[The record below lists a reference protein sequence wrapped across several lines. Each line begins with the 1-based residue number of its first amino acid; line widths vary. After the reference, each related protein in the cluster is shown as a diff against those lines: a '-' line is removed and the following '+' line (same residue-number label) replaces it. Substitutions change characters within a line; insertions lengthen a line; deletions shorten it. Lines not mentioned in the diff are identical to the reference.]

1 MEHLGISFDIKNH
14 PELDPGFLPLHSF
27 NKAFLSDAK
36 KPLGIAVERAD
47 GQMAAVETFIHGT
60 PELRAADEYYV
71 NRLVKTILWMKG
83 GYKIYVRGDDSIR
96 DYLQSVFCAGGQ
108 QEFDWDYM
116 AHVFEQP
123 FEVVSVDVLPGAKD
137 SPKAIGGPLA
147 AASAST
153 RAAVTGRSP
162 PSSTGSRSTPR
173 RSCGSRKRTATRTT
187 TITALLPRSNP
198 RRSTCPGWTRWASP
212 RRACTSKTAR

>member
-27 NKAFLSDAK
+27 NRAFLAGAG

-96 DYLQSVFCAGGQ
+96 DYLRSVFCAGGQ

-116 AHVFEQP
+116 AHVFEHP
-123 FEVVSVDVLPGAKD
+123 FEVVSTETLPAAKD
-137 SPKAIGGPLA
+137 SPKAIGGHLDGCVVPENEQRPGLPL
-147 AASAST
+147 
-153 RAAVTGRSP
+153 
-162 PSSTGSRSTPR
+162 
-173 RSCGSRKRTATRTT
+173 
-187 TITALLPRSNP
+187 
-198 RRSTCPGWTRWASP
+198 
-212 RRACTSKTAR
+212 